1 MLPSRA
7 SSDVVSPSPIPL
19 ALALLAVLLA
29 ARVAFV
35 WRRGRSRRP
44 AGDPP
49 LRTLVVLGSGGHT
62 AEMLVLLRALP
73 PEAYA
78 PLLYTMAA
86 SDTTSAAK
94 VAAFDAERARRCGS
108 KALLPSEMLRVPRSR
123 EVGQSYVTSVAT
135 TLRALIASLL
145 LVWRARPDLLLCNGP
160 GTCVPLCAAAWSL
173 RLAGVKHV
181 EVAFV
186 ESFCRVE
193 SLSLSGRI
201 LMAAARASLRGA
213 LALPPTTASHRP
225 RAHARGRRGSGSAN
239 TFWCSGRSWP
249 RGTRAQGTSGASAET
264 DSIFL
269 EALNLI

>member
-108 KALLPSEMLRVPRSR
+108 KALLPSEMLRGPRSR
-123 EVGQSYVTSVAT
+123 A
-135 TLRALIASLL
+135 
-145 LVWRARPDLLLCNGP
+145 
-160 GTCVPLCAAAWSL
+160 
-173 RLAGVKHV
+173 
-181 EVAFV
+181 
-186 ESFCRVE
+186 
-193 SLSLSGRI
+193 
-201 LMAAARASLRGA
+201 
-213 LALPPTTASHRP
+213 
-225 RAHARGRRGSGSAN
+225 
-239 TFWCSGRSWP
+239 
-249 RGTRAQGTSGASAET
+249 
-264 DSIFL
+264 
-269 EALNLI
+269 